1 MGGDTVKILPSTGAF
16 IGRVN
21 GRDPRAFL
29 SVADRLDT
37 DACEFMMYET
47 FYGREEA
54 VLSDFLSTGLAF
66 PVFHIEKRVGEF
78 IGLGGEEEEREAR
91 ERFLKNCR
99 AAARLG
105 AKTLVFHLWNGLP
118 SDRAFSRHLAF
129 FGECDRVAR
138 EHGLLLTVE
147 NVVCAV
153 GDPHAH
159 FAELLAAYPD
169 IAFTFDTKMAAF
181 HRGERGFFTSAA
193 TAPLAARVRHIHFN
207 DYGGVPGD
215 FSGLAVLHLGEGHLD
230 IPALAAEIR
239 AFGYCGTLTLECS
252 CMRPDGSL
260 VPEKM
265 NASLSLARSLFA
277 EGRE

>member
-1 MGGDTVKILPSTGAF
+1 MGLRILPSTGAF

-21 GRDPRAFL
+21 GRDHRPLL
-29 SVADRLDT
+29 SVIDT
-37 DACEFMMYET
+37 ITAEAYEFMMYES

-66 PVFHIEKRVGEF
+66 PVFHIEKRVGEL

-105 AKTLVFHLWNGLP
+105 AETLVFHLWNGLP

-207 DYGGVPGD
+207 DYNGVPGD
-215 FSGLAVLHLGEGHLD
+215 FSKLAVLHLGEGNID
-230 IPALAAEIR
+230 IARFAAGLR
-239 AFGYCGTLTLECS
+239 AVGYHGTVTLECG
-252 CMRPDGSL
+252 CMRPDGTL
-260 VPEKM
+260 TPEKM
-265 NASLSLARSLFA
+265 NASLALARGLLIDRK
-277 EGRE
+277 E